1 VSPAVLPST
10 LLALFAAASLVFGSA
25 LPTLPALR
33 TRFFA
38 DRLSLLIGFSA
49 GLMLATALHELIPE
63 ALEKNP
69 QQAMWG
75 VGVGF
80 LTLYIAERLTHFHAC
95 RHRECDIEDDADAQA
110 VDELTQLAGG
120 AASTHHLHLHS
131 VHSHAAHS
139 SDAHGHEAHEPH
151 DHHAQEH
158 RHGTHV
164 HGAHSHGAHA
174 HGAHS
179 HGHADSMALAG
190 MSVHNLADGLTTAAA
205 FTVSKTVGI
214 VVVVAIVLH
223 QMAAGLSLGA
233 IMMRMGRDRRRI
245 WISTTV
251 VASFILW
258 GALLYHFVVPVG
270 DNVTGIVLGIAA
282 GSFLYVAACDLLPEA
297 HAQDEGWSVMATTL
311 GGYIFALLATVF
323 FGSHEHGGH

>member
-1 VSPAVLPST
+1 VSSAVLPST
-10 LLALFAAASLVFGSA
+10 LLAIFAAASLVFGSA
-25 LPTLPALR
+25 LPTLPVLR

-75 VGVGF
+75 VGAGF

-95 RHRECDIEDDADAQA
+95 RHRECDVEDNAEAQA
-110 VDELTQLAGG
+110 EDELAQLAGG
-120 AASTHHLHLHS
+120 AASTHHLHLHGTPS
-131 VHSHAAHS
+131 HSAHSHEAHE
-139 SDAHGHEAHEPH
+139 HETHEPH
-151 DHHAQEH
+151 DHHAH
-158 RHGTHV
+158 
-164 HGAHSHGAHA
+164 AHHAHA
-174 HGAHS
+174 HHAYAHHA

-190 MSVHNLADGLTTAAA
+190 MSIHNLADGLTTAAA
-205 FTVSKTVGI
+205 FTVSKTVGV

-233 IMMRMGRDRRRI
+233 IMLRMGRDRRRI
-245 WISTTV
+245 WISTTTT
-251 VASFILW
+251 ASFIVW

-270 DNVTGIVLGIAA
+270 ENITGIVLGIAA

-297 HAQDEGWSVMATTL
+297 HAQDEGWSVMATTI
-311 GGYIFALLATVF
+311 GGYVFALLATLF